1 MGGAA
6 AARHFLNTLKLVAF
20 APSLAD
26 VTTTVS
32 YPYAT
37 SHHRLPEDVLAAL
50 GVSQG
55 LIRLS
60 AGIEAEADVLADLK
74 QALEDCPR

>member
-1 MGGAA
+1 
-6 AARHFLNTLKLVAF
+6 
-20 APSLAD
+20 
-26 VTTTVS
+26 VS

-60 AGIEAEADVLADLK
+60 AGIEAEADVLADLE